1 MCGRFTLFAPYFD
14 IIERFDIET
23 AFEEQ
28 DYIPSYNIAPSQQV
42 VALINDGTKNRLGY
56 LRWGLIPPWAKD
68 PKIGY
73 KMINA
78 RSETLDE
85 KPSFQNAYKKK
96 RCIIPADSFYE
107 WQKVGSEKVA
117 MRFKLKSN
125 ELFGIAGLWESWTS
139 KDGNVLNT
147 CTVITTKPNP
157 LVEKVHNRM
166 PVMLRPE
173 DEADWLNPSIKDT
186 DFLGNILRPFDE
198 NQMEAY
204 AVSSEVNSPKNN
216 EKSLIIPI

>member
-85 KPSFQNAYKKK
+85 KPSFQNAYKEK

-107 WQKVGSEKVA
+107 WQKVGQEKVA

-139 KDGNVLNT
+139 PEGNVLNT

-157 LVEKVHNRM
+157 LVEQVHNRM

-173 DEADWLNPSIKDT
+173 DEADWLNP
-186 DFLGNILRPFDE
+186 
-198 NQMEAY
+198 
-204 AVSSEVNSPKNN
+204 
-216 EKSLIIPI
+216 

>member
-23 AFEEQ
+23 AFEEH
-28 DYIPSYNIAPSQQV
+28 DYIPSYNSAPSQQV

-56 LRWGLIPPWAKD
+56 LGWGLIPPWAKD
-68 PKIGY
+68 DKIVY

-85 KPSFQNAYKKK
+85 KPSFRNAFQKK

-107 WQKVGSEKVA
+107 WQKKGTEKVA

-125 ELFGIAGLWESWTS
+125 ELFGIAGLWESNS
-139 KDGNVLNT
+139 
-147 CTVITTKPNP
+147 
-157 LVEKVHNRM
+157 LVEKVHNRI

-173 DEADWLNPSIKDT
+173 DEADWLNLSIKDT

-198 NQMEAY
+198 GQMEVY
-204 AVSSEVNSPKNN
+204 EVSSKVNSPKNN

>member
-23 AFEEQ
+23 AFEEH
-28 DYIPSYNIAPSQQV
+28 DYIPSYNSAPSQQV

-56 LRWGLIPPWAKD
+56 LLWGLILPWAKD
-68 PKIGY
+68 DKIGY

-78 RSETLDE
+78 RTETLDE
-85 KPSFQNAYKKK
+85 KPSFRNAFQKK
-96 RCIIPADSFYE
+96 RCIIPADSFYD
-107 WQKVGSEKVA
+107 WQKKGPEKVA

-125 ELFGIAGLWESWTS
+125 ELFGFAGLWDSWTS
-139 KDGNVLNT
+139 PDGNVLHT
-147 CTVITTKPNP
+147 CTVITTRPNS

-166 PVMLRPE
+166 PVILRPE
-173 DEADWLNPSIKDT
+173 DEADWLNPSIKDI
-186 DFLGNILRPFDE
+186 DFLGNMLRPFDE
-198 NQMEAY
+198 GQMEVY
-204 AVSSEVNSPKNN
+204 EVSSKVNSPKNN